1 MNSKNFDAEYV
12 ASVGQ
17 CIEGLIFSDEDLDE
31 SLKEISDDLSIA
43 LRLPIG
49 GQVIFEPISA
59 RIGMAYALGMVAA
72 LRNIKDTQPLESI
85 MLESGFICHETD
97 DDDVCAI
104 KGVALDRIFE
114 RAIHHERL
122 SLKEDASAQVSMLTE
137 LRQRTTEVMKRHGYG
152 LLYYNKKEDAIVL

>member
-1 MNSKNFDAEYV
+1 MNSNNFDAEYI

-17 CIEGLIFSDEDLDE
+17 CINGLTFSDEDLDG
-31 SLKEISDDLSIA
+31 SLKEISNDLAIA
-43 LRLPIG
+43 LHLPIG

-97 DDDVCAI
+97 DDEVCAI
-104 KGVALDRIFE
+104 KGVALDRILKS
-114 RAIHHERL
+114 AIYHERL
-122 SLKEDASAQVSMLTE
+122 SLNENALEQVDMLTE
-137 LRQRTTEVMKRHGYG
+137 LRQRTSEIMKRHGYG
-152 LLYYNKKEDAIVL
+152 LLYYNKKEDS